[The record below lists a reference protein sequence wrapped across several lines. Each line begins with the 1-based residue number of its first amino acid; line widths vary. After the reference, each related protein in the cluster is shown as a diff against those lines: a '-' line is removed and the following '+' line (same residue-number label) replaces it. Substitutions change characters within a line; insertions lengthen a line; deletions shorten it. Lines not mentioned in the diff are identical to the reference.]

1 MPLTIKP
8 TARGILRRQ
17 VLDQLSGIGDIHTAL
32 ADDQWATAQT
42 LRRRYENCMRL
53 LDDLGWRD
61 DDPAEEFAITMDRL
75 PLMRVLARL
84 HERASEEVERQV
96 EQMEEEREPLHESLV
111 TVSVCGDILLKL
123 ASASAVKPLRA
134 YLQAQAPPTSPSGPA
149 S

>member
-17 VLDQLSGIGDIHTAL
+17 VLDQLSGIGDIHIAL

-42 LRRRYENCMRL
+42 LRRRYENCLRL
-53 LDDLGWRD
+53 LDDLGWRE
-61 DDPAEEFAITMDRL
+61 DDPAEEFAITMDPL

-84 HERASEEVERQV
+84 HERASEEVERLT
-96 EQMEEEREPLHESLV
+96 EETAEARVALWESVL
-111 TVSVCGDILLKL
+111 TVITCGDLLLNLVDADL
-123 ASASAVKPLRA
+123 AAEE
-134 YLQAQAPPTSPSGPA
+134 PA